1 MSIIDSGIATLAGPK
16 KFRQAVDFAQQCAL
30 ERRPFADAERASG
43 TIEDDENPDDFTIR
57 WSSGPAGIRAAQVL
71 DAAMASAYRQGQI
84 EIARVAVTD
93 VLSEHLERLSDPH
106 CQDSYIE
113 LAFIEAAKATE
124 AKDGRESAI
133 ATADD
138 FVAVAG
144 EYLKAAGLEIDD
156 PDLALI
162 RAHEALRDF
171 HTGWSDPTPEDQQEV
186 RESLAEVEAR
196 FAADAIFA
204 DMSDDA
210 DLAEAL
216 CDAYPDLPWD
226 AAEKIASRALKRHT
240 QTPSR
245 KLIGDTSFYLVEPD
259 DTDWELHRKAA
270 DIMLKATVPNVKRLA
285 LAVGTTSSRAI
296 VAALMSYECGDKAK
310 ANDEPRPLDLWQHYE
325 APELP
330 AGLLPPLIEEF
341 ARRQGYLMGASP
353 AGVAMSALAV
363 CSAAIH
369 DEIMIQPKKHDP
381 AWRES
386 CRLWVGLVGA
396 PSAKKS
402 PVLRA
407 TAKPL
412 QDLDSTLVSRY
423 LADKAVYDRLE
434 KKEQAN
440 AVRPLQ
446 IRHVVGDTT
455 VEALQEVLRD
465 TIGGVLSFQDELS
478 GWFASFDKHNPTK
491 GAQADRGFYLQAFGG
506 GVYNLNRVGRG
517 VVQIPNL
524 SVSIVGGIQPEAIRA
539 VASTS
544 VDDGLLQ
551 RFLPVILSP
560 ACAGHDEPVGTI
572 MGKYTSLV
580 QRLAAMKPLR
590 GDGSPSG
597 AIPVRFSDA
606 ALEIRERLEREHS
619 ELTAALDLVSPKLAS
634 HIGKL
639 DGIFARLCL
648 LWHCVE
654 SDGRQPA
661 PVIEVELAGRVAAF
675 MEQFIRP
682 SGVAFYAGVL
692 GFTAGHEELLRLAG
706 YIVSEGLQE
715 ITARDVQ
722 RAMGSRCSYTADEA
736 RRVLEKLENFGWLAP
751 IDPRQKSHSPR
762 WRVVPAVHDL
772 FAERGKIE
780 SERRAAGRAALK
792 RALGV

>member
-1 MSIIDSGIATLAGPK
+1 
-16 KFRQAVDFAQQCAL
+16 V
-30 ERRPFADAERASG
+30 
-43 TIEDDENPDDFTIR
+43 
-57 WSSGPAGIRAAQVL
+57 
-71 DAAMASAYRQGQI
+71 
-84 EIARVAVTD
+84 
-93 VLSEHLERLSDPH
+93 
-106 CQDSYIE
+106 
-113 LAFIEAAKATE
+113 
-124 AKDGRESAI
+124 
-133 ATADD
+133 
-138 FVAVAG
+138 
-144 EYLKAAGLEIDD
+144 
-156 PDLALI
+156 
-162 RAHEALRDF
+162 
-171 HTGWSDPTPEDQQEV
+171 
-186 RESLAEVEAR
+186 
-196 FAADAIFA
+196 
-204 DMSDDA
+204 
-210 DLAEAL
+210 
-216 CDAYPDLPWD
+216 
-226 AAEKIASRALKRHT
+226 
-240 QTPSR
+240 
-245 KLIGDTSFYLVEPD
+245 
-259 DTDWELHRKAA
+259 
-270 DIMLKATVPNVKRLA
+270 
-285 LAVGTTSSRAI
+285 
-296 VAALMSYECGDKAK
+296 
-310 ANDEPRPLDLWQHYE
+310 
-325 APELP
+325 
-330 AGLLPPLIEEF
+330 
-341 ARRQGYLMGASP
+341 
-353 AGVAMSALAV
+353 
-363 CSAAIH
+363 
-369 DEIMIQPKKHDP
+369 
-381 AWRES
+381 S
-386 CRLWVGLVGA
+386 C
-396 PSAKKS
+396 
-402 PVLRA
+402 
-407 TAKPL
+407 
-412 QDLDSTLVSRY
+412 Y
-423 LADKAVYDRLE
+423 LADKAVYDRLD

-560 ACAGHDEPVGTI
+560 TCAGHDEPVGAI
-572 MGKYTSLV
+572 MGEYTSLV

-590 GDGSPSG
+590 GDGSLSSG

-619 ELTAALDLVSPKLAS
+619 ELSAALDLVSPKLAS

-654 SDGRQPA
+654 SDEGQPA

-682 SGVAFYAGVL
+682 SAVAFYSGVL

-706 YIVSEGLQE
+706 YIVSEGLHE

-736 RRVLEKLENFGWLAP
+736 RRVLEKLENFGWLVP
-751 IDPRQKSHSPR
+751 MDPRQKSHSPR